1 MRHPRVNADKFYDK
15 AAELMDRA
23 VGEEPLMRGFYEGL
37 ARSYYR
43 LAWEADHLGKSE
55 TKEPQP
61 GRNPDAN
68 DTLARLLRLAVAQSF
83 GRAGG
88 TEQTEDETKDET
100 QPEASSVTPSGH

>member
-1 MRHPRVNADKFYDK
+1 MPHPRVNADKFYDK

-23 VGEEPLMRGFYEGL
+23 IGEEPLMRGFYEGL

-55 TKEPQP
+55 TKQPGP
-61 GRNPDAN
+61 GRNLDAN

-83 GRAGG
+83 GSAGG
-88 TEQTEDETKDET
+88 TEQTEDGTRDET
-100 QPEASSVTPSGH
+100 QPEAGRVTPSGH